1 MCGLLKRDC
10 DRLSYLTWHH
20 ISFKQL
26 YQIRMSAER
35 RRRRLAMSRSA
46 SCCKRISSTQPSSQT
61 AYGDRL
67 IAAVKF
73 PKHCRSR
80 HAEWLTT
87 IGHFSIFHHQHAN
100 MPSLSFAHS
109 CTRSKQTSCSVWI
122 QRSGSALAWLLIS
135 PARLPPHATLQLNAR
150 YAAADQRQRWMQV
163 KVMSGRTST
172 MMYTVRWDKWIH
184 VFFSVQLYT
193 KTAVLNGFV
202 QFWKEVCAVL
212 TRFKPSSY
220 IYPLKRIKVSQFG
233 M

>member
-109 CTRSKQTSCSVWI
+109 RTHDQNK
-122 QRSGSALAWLLIS
+122 LA
-135 PARLPPHATLQLNAR
+135 AAYEYNAR
-150 YAAADQRQRWMQV
+150 
-163 KVMSGRTST
+163 G
-172 MMYTVRWDKWIH
+172 VRWPGCWFH
-184 VFFSVQLYT
+184 RRASRHMRPCSWMLATPQLT
-193 KTAVLNGFV
+193 N
-202 QFWKEVCAVL
+202 
-212 TRFKPSSY
+212 
-220 IYPLKRIKVSQFG
+220 VSAECRSR
-233 M
+233 